1 MSQDEC
7 ASQALGSAIL
17 THERGFHARP
27 SIMLTQLAKRFSA
40 KVWIG
45 LSDCGPWTDA
55 KSIARVMALKAPQHT
70 TVFFAAEGSDAAE
83 AVGALVKL
91 IDSDFSSSIES

>member
-1 MSQDEC
+1 MSQDESVSR
-7 ASQALGSAIL
+7 ATGSTVL

-27 SIMLTQLAKRFSA
+27 SIIFTRLAKRFSA

-55 KSIARVMALKAPQHT
+55 KSIARVMALKAPCQT
-70 TVFFAAEGSDAAE
+70 MVFFAAEGTDAAD
-83 AVGALVKL
+83 AVSALVKL
-91 IDSDFSSSIES
+91 VESDFTNSAEE

>member
-1 MSQDEC
+1 MSQDEF
-7 ASQALGSAIL
+7 APQALGSTVL

-27 SIMLTQLAKRFSA
+27 SIILTQLAKRFSA

-45 LSDCGPWTDA
+45 LSDRGPWTDA
-55 KSIARVMALKAPQHT
+55 KSIARVMALKAPSQT
-70 TVFFAAEGSDAAE
+70 TVFFAAEGEDAAD

-91 IDSDFSSSIES
+91 IDSDFTPSAEP